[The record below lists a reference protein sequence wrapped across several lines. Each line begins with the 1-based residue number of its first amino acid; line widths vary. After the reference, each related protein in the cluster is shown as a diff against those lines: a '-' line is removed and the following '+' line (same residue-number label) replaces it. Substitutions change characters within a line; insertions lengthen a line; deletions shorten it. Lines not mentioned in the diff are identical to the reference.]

1 MEAQIQPRRHI
12 FLQAKCPLFL
22 VMEMKL
28 AKFVARAWVVGDIN
42 FQENPSKG
50 SRGTAD
56 KAKCSSSKMLFM

>member
-12 FLQAKCPLFL
+12 FLQAKYLLFL
-22 VMEMKL
+22 LMETEL
-28 AKFVARAWVVGDIN
+28 AKFVARAWLVRDMN

-56 KAKCSSSKMLFM
+56 KAKRSSSES